1 MNFAG
6 DIRFN
11 PDTLMSEVYDGT
23 RWIQFHNGIATAI
36 PTEKEIALD
45 DLFKGTEE

>member
-23 RWIQFHNGIATAI
+23 RWLEFHNGIATAI
-36 PTEKEIALD
+36 PTEKEKALD
-45 DLFKGTEE
+45 YLFEGTKE